1 MKLLRLTS
9 LILVSALGAAPLY
22 AQAGAASTSDMEIL
36 RDKVKA
42 DKKLVVAQNMT
53 LTDAE
58 AKLFWPI
65 YDAYQAD
72 LAVINQRIAKL
83 VTDYAAAYNAGP
95 VSDVTAKTL
104 MDEGLAIE
112 QAEVQLRQS
121 YVPKLGK
128 ALPAGKT
135 ARYLQIESK
144 IRAVI
149 RYDLAT
155 NIPLVE

>member
-1 MKLLRLTS
+1 MKLRN
-9 LILVSALGAAPLY
+9 LVSLVVVATLGSVPLH
-22 AQAGAASTSDMEIL
+22 AQAAATSTSEMEIL

-42 DKKLVVAQNMT
+42 DKKLVVSQNLP
-53 LTDAE
+53 LTEAE

-72 LAVINQRIAKL
+72 LAQINQRIAKL
-83 VTDYAAAYNAGP
+83 ITDYAAAYNAGP
-95 VSDVTAKTL
+95 VPDATAKTL
-104 MDEGLAIE
+104 MDESLAIE
-112 QAEVQLRQS
+112 EAEVKLRQS

-144 IRAVI
+144 IRAVV
-149 RYDLAT
+149 RYDLASH
-155 NIPLVE
+155 IPLVQ